1 MFLSRI
7 ATKWAIATAAVGPL
21 WLAQVA
27 RAAEE
32 AGEHHASPGLFTG
45 DIGNIIWTLITFIA
59 VIVVLGKF
67 AWGPI
72 LRGLQSREQFIQ
84 QSLADADAANRKA
97 TEQLAE
103 YTKKLEQARSEAQ
116 SIVEEARK
124 HAEQVKHSIHEEA
137 RKEADSLIGRAK
149 REIDLARDAAV
160 KELYATSATLATDA
174 ASKIIGKEL
183 NPSDHERLI
192 EESIAE
198 LRRQRAEQN

>member
-7 ATKWAIATAAVGPL
+7 ATKWVVAAAAVGPL
-21 WLAQVA
+21 WLAQAA

-32 AGEHHASPGLFTG
+32 AGEHASPGLFTG

-103 YTKKLEQARSEAQ
+103 YTRKLEQARSEAGA
-116 SIVEEARK
+116 IVEEARK
-124 HAEQVKHSIHEEA
+124 HAEQVKHSINEEA
-137 RKEADSLIGRAK
+137 RKEADALIARAK

-160 KELYATSATLATDA
+160 KELYATSATLATEA

-198 LRRQRAEQN
+198 LRRQQAEQN